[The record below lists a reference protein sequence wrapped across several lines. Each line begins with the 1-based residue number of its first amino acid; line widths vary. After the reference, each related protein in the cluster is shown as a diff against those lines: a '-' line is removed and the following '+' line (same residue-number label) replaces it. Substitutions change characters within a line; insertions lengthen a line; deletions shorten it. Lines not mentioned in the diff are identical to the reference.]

1 MSYFLL
7 QMLFTAGL
15 ILGFNGVVGLTV
27 GKKTGAWKEGGA
39 PALAGAIIAGV
50 SVWYLMG
57 SAGRFYDKLWG
68 LMGALI
74 LVGLVLV
81 FNGLVQ
87 LRVRNRTRP
96 WKEGGASLLA
106 GVILAGVSVVAGVFF
121 PGTIEYPLLLA
132 GLVLAFNGVVQ
143 LGVRRKTGPWQE
155 GGASL
160 LAGAIVVGGTIL
172 FWKVLDMWGFELLWW
187 GHILFFLSI
196 AGLVVLFSGVV
207 QVCVRNRTG
216 RWKEGGAS
224 VLAGVI
230 VAGALPVLYLVGFL
244 FRLLQ

>member
-1 MSYFLL
+1 MSFYLL
-7 QMLFTAGL
+7 QMFFIAGL
-15 ILGFNGVVGLTV
+15 ILGFNGVVGLSA
-27 GKKTGAWKEGGA
+27 GNKTGPWKEGGA
-39 PALAGAIIAGV
+39 AAIVGAIIGGISV
-50 SVWYLMG
+50 SFAMG
-57 SAGRFYDKLWG
+57 SAGRFYDNLWG
-68 LMGALI
+68 LMGVLV

-87 LRVRNRTRP
+87 LRVRNKTGP
-96 WKEGGASLLA
+96 WRQGGASLLA
-106 GVILAGVSVVAGVFF
+106 GVILAGASVVAGEFF
-121 PGTIEYPLLLA
+121 PGTVEYLLLP
-132 GLVLAFNGVVQ
+132 GLVLAFSGVVQ

-155 GGASL
+155 GGAGL
-160 LAGAIVVGGTIL
+160 LAGAVVVGGTIL

-216 RWKEGGAS
+216 RWKEGGAD

-230 VAGALPVLYLVGFL
+230 LAGALPVLYLAGFL